1 MSNNQESVK
10 RMADLLKSGATM
22 LFEHCPQCN
31 SPLFKIENETW
42 CPSCNKQVV
51 TVKEGKNVE
60 YAMATF
66 LEALEEKILSKIEDI
81 SQQISNEKDISKL
94 TQLSNLISVLLDILS
109 KTKNLHQK

>member
-1 MSNNQESVK
+1 MSDNRESVK

-66 LEALEEKILSKIEDI
+66 LETVEERILTKIEDI
-81 SQQISNEKDISKL
+81 SQQLSNEQDLLKL
-94 TQLSNLISVLLDILS
+94 THLSNLISVLLDILT
-109 KTKNLHQK
+109 KTKKFHQ

>member
-1 MSNNQESVK
+1 MS
-10 RMADLLKSGATM
+10 DLLKSGATM

-42 CPSCNKQVV
+42 CPSCNKQVI

-66 LEALEEKILSKIEDI
+66 LDTLEERVLTKIENI
-81 SQQISNEKDISKL
+81 SQQISNEKDV
-94 TQLSNLISVLLDILS
+94 SNLINLTTLTSALLDILN
-109 KTKNLHQK
+109 KTKNLRRT

>member
-1 MSNNQESVK
+1 
-10 RMADLLKSGATM
+10 M

-60 YAMATF
+60 YAMTTF
-66 LEALEEKILSKIEDI
+66 LETLEERILTKMEHI
-81 SQQISNEKDISKL
+81 SLQISNEEDISKL
-94 TQLSNLISVLLDILS
+94 TSLATLTSALLDILN
-109 KTKNLHQK
+109 KTKNLRRK